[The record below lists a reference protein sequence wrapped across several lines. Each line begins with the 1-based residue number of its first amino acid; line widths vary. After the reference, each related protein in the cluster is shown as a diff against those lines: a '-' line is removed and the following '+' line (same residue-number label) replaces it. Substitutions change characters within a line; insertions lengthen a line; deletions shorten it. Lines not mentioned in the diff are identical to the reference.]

1 MNIEDLTIKQA
12 KELSQMFG
20 GSCAKSSPFEV
31 GKDYLIRTVTH
42 IDVGHVTAIYGDFI
56 AMNNASWI
64 ADTGRYYDC
73 LVKGTFNEVEPYPDE
88 VFINMSAI
96 VDAAPWPHDLPKEQK

>member
-20 GSCAKSSPFEV
+20 GSCAKSSPFIIANS
-31 GKDYLIRTVTH
+31 YLIRTVTH
-42 IDVGHVTAIYGDFI
+42 IDVGTVEGIYGDFI

-64 ADTGRYYDC
+64 ADTGRYHDC
-73 LVKGTFNEVEPYPDE
+73 LTKGVFNEVEPYPGL